1 MFYRFYCA
9 ILISTRD
16 FPLGQK
22 GYTKMKTETEELI
35 KLIAS
40 ADDPDRA
47 ALTAFAI
54 LLDYLSHKEPERKTS
69 ARKEIPSRTY
79 PA

>member
-1 MFYRFYCA
+1 MIFALTTRMRACA
-9 ILISTRD
+9 GEGTR
-16 FPLGQK
+16 
-22 GYTKMKTETEELI
+22 KMKTETEELI

>member
-1 MFYRFYCA
+1 MCFFNK
-9 ILISTRD
+9 
-16 FPLGQK
+16 K

-54 LLDYLSHKEPERKTS
+54 LLDYLKHRESSPKASASRLQVTS
-69 ARKEIPSRTY
+69 QTFLPS
-79 PA
+79 

>member
-1 MFYRFYCA
+1 MLTTLFIIR
-9 ILISTRD
+9 
-16 FPLGQK
+16 K
-22 GYTKMKTETEELI
+22 VKEMKKETEELI
-35 KLIAS
+35 KLISS
-40 ADDPDRA
+40 ADDCDRA

-69 ARKEIPSRTY
+69 SRKEIPSRTY

>member
-1 MFYRFYCA
+1 
-9 ILISTRD
+9 
-16 FPLGQK
+16 
-22 GYTKMKTETEELI
+22 MKTETEELI

-54 LLDYLSHKEPERKTS
+54 LLDYLSHKEPERKAS
-69 ARKEIPSRTY
+69 ARKEFPSRTY

>member
-1 MFYRFYCA
+1 M
-9 ILISTRD
+9 S
-16 FPLGQK
+16 K
-22 GYTKMKTETEELI
+22 ETEELI

-40 ADDPDRA
+40 ADDPDKA

-54 LLDYLSHKEPERKTS
+54 LLDYLSHKETERKPS
-69 ARKEIPSRTY
+69 ARKEIPSRSY